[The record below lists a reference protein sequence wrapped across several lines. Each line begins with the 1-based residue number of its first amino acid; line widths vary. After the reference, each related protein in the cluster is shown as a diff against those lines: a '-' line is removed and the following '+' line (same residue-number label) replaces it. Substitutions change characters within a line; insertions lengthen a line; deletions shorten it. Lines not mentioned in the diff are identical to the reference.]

1 MGRLARTYLDHDG
14 DKSTVSF
21 EGINMTAANFDAQVT
36 EQNALITALD
46 AITLG
51 TPIQT
56 VRNATVVDVVA
67 APPVNP
73 FAQTNIRWVIQYTN
87 DTTGRT
93 YTTSVPT
100 ADLSLSDAVFNGAP
114 ALSIEAGGA
123 GEAVK
128 DAFEAYARQ
137 EGDPVTVV
145 AIFYR
150 E

>member
-1 MGRLARTYLDHDG
+1 MGRLGRTYLDHDG

-21 EGINMTAANFDAQVT
+21 EGIDLTAANFDAQVT

-51 TPIQT
+51 TPVQT
-56 VRNATVVDVVA
+56 VRTAVVTDVVA

-73 FAQTNIRWVIQYTN
+73 FAQVNIRWVIRYTN
-87 DTTGRT
+87 NTSGLTYNTTI
-93 YTTSVPT
+93 PT
-100 ADLSLSDAVFNGAP
+100 ADLSLSDAEYNGAP

-123 GEAVK
+123 GEALK
-128 DAFEAYARQ
+128 DAFEAYTLQ

>member
-21 EGINMTAANFDAQVT
+21 EGIDMTAGNFDAQVT

-46 AITLG
+46 AVTLG

-56 VRNATVVDVVA
+56 VRNAVVVDVVA

-73 FAQTNIRWVIQYTN
+73 FAQANIRWVIEYTN
-87 DTTGRT
+87 DTSGRK

-100 ADLSLSDAVFNGAP
+100 ADLSLADAMYNGAP
-114 ALSIEAGGA
+114 ALSIEPGGA
-123 GEAVK
+123 GEELK
-128 DAFEAYARQ
+128 DAFEAYTLQ
-137 EGDPVTVV
+137 EGDPVTVTG
-145 AIFYR
+145 IFYR